1 VPVAR
6 DVLFKA
12 AHLRAN
18 SKSLKLPDAI
28 HLTTAQEKKCRF
40 FLTSDERI
48 KGLHGVEVIAS
59 TEANI
64 EAFLNVGSD
73 VAE

>member
-1 VPVAR
+1 
-6 DVLFKA
+6 
-12 AHLRAN
+12 
-18 SKSLKLPDAI
+18 
-28 HLTTAQEKKCRF
+28 LTN
-40 FLTSDERI
+40 DERI
-48 KGLHGVEVIAS
+48 KGLHDVEVIAP